1 MCQVCLKVEGL
12 TNTEVIMLS
21 QEHSERCQDLHL
33 VQQVLQIH
41 PGTTVSLFWD
51 AEWKKVVFTQIDT
64 T

>member
-21 QEHSERCQDLHL
+21 QEHSERHQDLHL
-33 VQQVLQIH
+33 VQQVLQIC

-51 AEWKKVVFTQIDT
+51 AEWKEVVFTQIDT